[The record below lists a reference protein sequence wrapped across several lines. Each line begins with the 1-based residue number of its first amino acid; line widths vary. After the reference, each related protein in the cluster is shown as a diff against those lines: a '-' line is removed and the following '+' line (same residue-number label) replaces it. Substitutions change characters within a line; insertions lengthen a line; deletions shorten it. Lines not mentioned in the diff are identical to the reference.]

1 MLRRRSLLL
10 MSAGV
15 ACRKSLTMESI
26 AERYVRLVLAVGN
39 HDADYVDA
47 YYGPPAWKTEAAAS
61 RLSLEQIR
69 AEGRAI
75 LAALESVAPPADAE
89 EMVRLRH
96 RYLSVQT
103 KSVIARAEMLGGK
116 RYTFDEESRALY
128 DAVAPAVGP
137 EQFDK
142 TLAGL
147 EKLIPG
153 EGLLSGRYEAWRK
166 QFYIPPAKLAEVFQ
180 AAIDEARARTKAHI
194 ALPANE
200 SFTVEYVTKQVWSAY
215 NWYKGNS
222 QSLIQV
228 NTDLPTE
235 AKFVLHL
242 ACHEGYPGHHVYN
255 ALLED
260 RLVRNRKWVEYTVYP
275 LYSPQS
281 LIAEGSADYG
291 VELAFP
297 HEERVHFL
305 ASRIFPLAGLDAT
318 KVGVYLEV
326 GKLVEELDHAGN
338 YAARRYLD
346 KEIPREECQR
356 LLEKYALHSP
366 ARAGQRV
373 RFIEKNRSYVINYN
387 VGEDL
392 IRAHMK
398 ARGVTWQE
406 FEALLSSPRLPSGL
420 AHA

>member
-1 MLRRRSLLL
+1 MD
-10 MSAGV
+10 
-15 ACRKSLTMESI
+15 SI
-26 AERYVRLVLAVGN
+26 AERYVKLVLAVGV
-39 HDADYVDA
+39 HEPDYVDA
-47 YYGPPAWKTEAAAS
+47 YYGPPAWKDEAAG
-61 RLSLEQIR
+61 RKLTLEQIR
-69 AEGRAI
+69 ADGAA
-75 LAALESVAPPADAE
+75 LVKALESAPPAVSDE
-89 EMVRLRH
+89 ELLRLRH
-96 RYLSVQT
+96 RYLLIQT

-116 RYTFDEESRALY
+116 RYSFDEESRALY
-128 DAVAPAVGP
+128 DAVAPHVEPA
-137 EQFDK
+137 QFDE
-142 TLAGL
+142 TLARI
-147 EKLIPG
+147 EKLVPG
-153 EGLLSGRYEAWRK
+153 KGPLADRYETWRR
-166 QFYIPPAKLAEVFQ
+166 QFLIPAAKLGEVFK
-180 AAIDEARARTKAHI
+180 AAIDEARARTKRHI
-194 ALPANE
+194 TLPAEEN
-200 SFTVEYVTKQVWSAY
+200 FVVEYVGKQVWSAY

-228 NTDLPTE
+228 NTDLPVE

-260 RLVRNRKWVEYTVYP
+260 RLVKKRGWQEFTVYP

-291 VELAFP
+291 VELTFP
-297 HEERVHFL
+297 GEERAEFL
-305 ASRIFPLAGLDAT
+305 ASRIFPLSGLDAAKT
-318 KVGVYLEV
+318 KTYLEV

-338 YAARRYLD
+338 YAARKLVD
-346 KEIPREECQR
+346 KEVSREECQK
-356 LLEKYALHSP
+356 LLERYGLQSP

-398 ARGVTWQE
+398 ASGGSWAE

-420 AHA
+420 RV